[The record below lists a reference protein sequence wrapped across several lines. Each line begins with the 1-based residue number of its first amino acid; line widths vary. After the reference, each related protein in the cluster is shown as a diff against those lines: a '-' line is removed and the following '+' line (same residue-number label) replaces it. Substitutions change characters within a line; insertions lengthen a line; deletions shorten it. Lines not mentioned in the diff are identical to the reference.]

1 MVAGRREVLILLAFL
16 KISNLGTGNVVGGGD
31 VVQGM
36 IEIGLENQE
45 FVRKFSSL

>member
-1 MVAGRREVLILLAFL
+1 MLILLAFL
-16 KISNLGTGNVVGGGD
+16 KISNLGTGNVGGGG

>member
-16 KISNLGTGNVVGGGD
+16 KISNLGTGNGRGGV

-45 FVRKFSSL
+45 FVQKFSSL